1 MEKSS
6 WFFTPEVKENLTTSN
21 FLPGSTLKMLPEFTA
36 FKKIPRLNRDITI
49 TEKIDGTNACVYV
62 TDQGEIYAG
71 KRTSWCTPEKDNY
84 GFAAWV
90 QANKDELLKL
100 GPGRHFGEWYG
111 RGINRNYGLT
121 ERRFALFNTN
131 RIGHGGPSCV
141 SFVPVLYSGLFNSD
155 AIAAALNSL
164 RTNGS
169 VAVPG
174 FLNAEGIVIYHVA
187 AGQMFKVTL
196 ENDEKPK
203 GIA

>member
-1 MEKSS
+1 MDLNQSS
-6 WFFTPEVKENLTTSN
+6 TTASFTADVKISL
-21 FLPGSTLKMLPEFTA
+21 LPEFTA
-36 FKKIPRLNRDITI
+36 FKKIPRLNRDIVI

-121 ERRFALFNTN
+121 ERRFALFNTS
-131 RIGHGGPSCV
+131 RDRDSVPSCV

-164 RTNGS
+164 RSNGS